1 MEVSAAGIWQ
11 LGPKGLQM
19 NRLSCFTY
27 VALQALHW
35 SCACFCV
42 LLFGLE
48 LSLGLGLYTCTTL
61 KGCSSSQ
68 QQHPVLASQEAISL
82 FISKESLLCTYIQ
95 VLQQP

>member
-1 MEVSAAGIWQ
+1 MYHLFLMYTSWCLPPVKWLCIFLMEVSAAGIWQ

-19 NRLSCFTY
+19 NRLSCFTH

-61 KGCSSSQ
+61 KRCSN
-68 QQHPVLASQEAISL
+68 
-82 FISKESLLCTYIQ
+82 
-95 VLQQP
+95 